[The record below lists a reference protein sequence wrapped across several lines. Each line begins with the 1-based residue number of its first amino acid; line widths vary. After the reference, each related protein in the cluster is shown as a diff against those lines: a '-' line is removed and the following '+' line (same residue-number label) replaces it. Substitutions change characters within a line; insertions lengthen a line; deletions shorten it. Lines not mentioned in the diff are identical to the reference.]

1 MLEVRDLHLAYG
13 SRPALRG
20 IDLTVG
26 DNQVVALLGP
36 NGAGKTSLLRAVSGV
51 VRPVAGTI
59 TFDGARLDRMRPGA
73 IVAAGVVQVPERRRV
88 FPNLSVLENLAA
100 GAFPRRRHTPADVPW
115 ALGLFPGLQ
124 EVAHEPAGTL
134 PVGEQQ
140 VLALARALVSRPK
153 LLLVDELSTG
163 VSPALAI
170 QLFEVLRGLTLNG
183 VSLLVV
189 EQFVKLAVG
198 LADRVVVVENGRN
211 TVLTEAAKLS
221 PADVSWQSTHPGDGN
236 GADAKRSKGA
246 PE

>member
-1 MLEVRDLHLAYG
+1 MLEVRDLYVSYG
-13 SRPALRG
+13 HRPALSG
-20 IDLTVG
+20 FDLTVG

-36 NGAGKTSLLRAVSGV
+36 NGAGKTTLLRALSGI
-51 VRPVAGTI
+51 VRPSAGTI
-59 TFDGARLDRMRPGA
+59 TFDGARLDGMGPGA
-73 IVAAGVVQVPERRRV
+73 IVAAGVVQVPERRRI
-88 FPNLSVLENLAA
+88 FPGLTVLENLSA
-100 GAFPRRRHTPADVPW
+100 GAFTRRRKAQEDVEW
-115 ALGLFPGLQ
+115 ALGLFPGLR
-124 EVAHEPAGTL
+124 EAAYRTAGAL

-140 VLALARALVSRPK
+140 VLALARALVSRPR

-189 EQFVKLAVG
+189 EQFVKLALN
-198 LADRVVVVENGRN
+198 LADLVVVVENGRN
-211 TVLTEAAKLS
+211 IALAEPAKLAS
-221 PADVSWQSTHPGDGN
+221 GDVSWQSTHPGEGN

>member
-1 MLEVRDLHLAYG
+1 VLEVRDLHLAYG
-13 SRPALRG
+13 PHPALRG
-20 IDLTVG
+20 FDLTVG

-51 VRPVAGTI
+51 VRPSAGTI

-73 IVAAGVVQVPERRRV
+73 IVAAGVVQVPERRRI
-88 FPNLSVLENLAA
+88 FPGLTVLENLSA
-100 GAFPRRRHTPADVPW
+100 GAFTRGRKAAEDVEW
-115 ALGLFPGLQ
+115 ALGLFPGLR
-124 EVAHEPAGTL
+124 EVAYRLAGGL

-140 VLALARALVSRPK
+140 ALALARALVSRPR

-189 EQFVKLAVG
+189 EQFVKLALD

-221 PADVSWQSTHPGDGN
+221 LDDVSWQSTHPGGGN

>member
-1 MLEVRDLHLAYG
+1 MLDVRDLHLSYG
-13 SRPALRG
+13 PRPALRG
-20 IDLTVG
+20 FDLTVG

-36 NGAGKTSLLRAVSGV
+36 NGAGKTTLLRALSGLI
-51 VRPVAGTI
+51 RPSAGTI
-59 TFDGARLDRMRPGA
+59 TFDGNRLDRMGPGA
-73 IVAAGVVQVPERRRV
+73 IVTAGVVQIPERRRI
-88 FPNLSVLENLAA
+88 FPGLTVLENLSA
-100 GAFPRRRHTPADVPW
+100 GAFTRRGRAPEDVEW
-115 ALGLFPGLQ
+115 ALGLFPGLR
-124 EVAHEPAGTL
+124 EVAHRPAGAL

-140 VLALARALVSRPK
+140 VLALARALVSRPR

-189 EQFVKLAVG
+189 EQFVKLAID

-211 TVLTEAAKLS
+211 TVLTEPDKLS
-221 PADVSWQSTHPGDGN
+221 PDDVSWQSTHPGGGN
-236 GADAKRSKGA
+236 GADANRSKGA

>member
-1 MLEVRDLHLAYG
+1 MLEIRDLHLAYG
-13 SRPALRG
+13 HRPALRG
-20 IDLTVG
+20 LDLTVG

-36 NGAGKTSLLRAVSGV
+36 NGAGKTTLLRAISGV
-51 VRPVAGTI
+51 ARPSGGTI

-73 IVAAGVVQVPERRRV
+73 IVAAGVVQVPERRRI
-88 FPNLSVLENLAA
+88 FPGLTVLENLYA
-100 GAFPRRRHTPADVPW
+100 GAFTRGRQAPADVEW
-115 ALGLFPGLQ
+115 ALGLFPGLR
-124 EVAHEPAGTL
+124 EVAHRSAGTL

-140 VLALARALVSRPK
+140 VLALARALVGRPR

-183 VSLLVV
+183 VSLLIV
-189 EQFVKLAVG
+189 EQFVKLALG

-211 TVLTEAAKLS
+211 TMFTEPAKLT
-221 PADVSWQSTHPGDGN
+221 PEHISWQSTHPGGGN